1 MKQDSTLQHSSAQH
15 PQQHGQS
22 HGAQHAEHAQ
32 NEGFT
37 FNAMFN
43 ENLGDHGGFYLFSYH
58 LADLPY
64 VFVDNGS
71 FEFYPNVS
79 ALEAS
84 GTYELHAGHVVKTD
98 GSHIQ
103 LDVSPT
109 NFVVFQWISMVVV
122 IALFIIGN
130 RSYKKSNRA
139 PKGIGNA
146 LEMLTMMIR
155 DTVVRPNIPN
165 DKLVSFLYMR

>member
-1 MKQDSTLQHSSAQH
+1 MKQDSTMQHSSAQH

-22 HGAQHAEHAQ
+22 HDAQHAEHAQ

-79 ALEAS
+79 ALEA
-84 GTYELHAGHVVKTD
+84 
-98 GSHIQ
+98 
-103 LDVSPT
+103 
-109 NFVVFQWISMVVV
+109 
-122 IALFIIGN
+122 
-130 RSYKKSNRA
+130 
-139 PKGIGNA
+139 
-146 LEMLTMMIR
+146 
-155 DTVVRPNIPN
+155 
-165 DKLVSFLYMR
+165 

>member
-22 HGAQHAEHAQ
+22 HDAQHGEHAQ
-32 NEGFT
+32 AEAFT

-64 VFVDNGS
+64 IFVDNGS

-84 GTYELHAGHVVKTD
+84 GKYELHAGHAVKTD
-98 GSHIQ
+98 GSHVQ
-103 LDVSPT
+103 LDLSPT
-109 NFVVFQWISMVVV
+109 NFVIFQWISMIVV

-130 RSYKKSNRA
+130 RSYKKSTRA
-139 PKGIGNA
+139 PKGIG
-146 LEMLTMMIR
+146 IWWVCFR
-155 DTVVRPNIPN
+155 VDTLRH
-165 DKLVSFLYMR
+165 LRSERQRGLQSRHS